1 MKREFL
7 RGLGIEE
14 EAIKKILDEHHDDLE
29 KYRTK
34 PESAE
39 TLQAQ
44 LDAAYEE
51 IANRDTQISNLQESA
66 KGNEQLTKELEDI
79 KADNEGYK
87 EKLAKVQLD
96 NAVKLAVAKDAV
108 NPEHVLMLMGTDDL
122 SLNEQ
127 GEVVGLDDKLK
138 DFRENNTHLF
148 TKQVKTGT
156 TPQTGDNPNTL
167 TRDEI
172 LAISDPTE
180 RYEKINENIHLFE

>member
-14 EAIKKILDEHHDDLE
+14 EAIKKILDEHHEDLE

-34 PESAE
+34 AESAE

-44 LDAAYEE
+44 LDTANEE
-51 IANRDTQISNLQESA
+51 IANRDKQISNLQESA

-79 KADNEGYK
+79 KADNDNYK
-87 EKLAKVQLD
+87 QKLAKVQLD

-148 TKQVKTGT
+148 AKQVKTGT

>member
-14 EAIKKILDEHHDDLE
+14 EAIKKILDEHHEDLE

-34 PESAE
+34 AESAE

-44 LDAAYEE
+44 LDTANEE
-51 IANRDTQISNLQESA
+51 IANRDTQISQLQEKA
-66 KGNEQLTKELEDI
+66 KGNEELTKELETI
-79 KADNEGYK
+79 KADNDNYK

-122 SLNEQ
+122 SLNEH

-138 DFRENNTHLF
+138 EFRENNTHLF
-148 TKQVKTGT
+148 AKQVKTGT

>member
-14 EAIKKILDEHHDDLE
+14 EAIKKILDEHHEDLE

-34 PESAE
+34 AESAE

-44 LDAAYEE
+44 LDVANEE
-51 IANRDTQISNLQESA
+51 IANRDKQISNLQESA

-127 GEVVGLDDKLK
+127 GEVVGLEDKLK

-148 TKQVKTGT
+148 AKQVKTGT
-156 TPQTGDNPNTL
+156 TPQSGDNPHTL

-180 RYEKINENIHLFE
+180 RYEKINENIHLFK

>member
-14 EAIKKILDEHHDDLE
+14 EAIKKILDEHHEDLE

-34 PESAE
+34 AESAE

-44 LDAAYEE
+44 LDTANEE
-51 IANRDTQISNLQESA
+51 IANRDKQISNLQESA

-108 NPEHVLMLMGTDDL
+108 NPEHVLKLMGTDDL

-138 DFRENNTHLF
+138 DFRVNNAHLF
-148 TKQVKTGT
+148 AKQVKTGT
-156 TPQTGDNPNTL
+156 TPQTGDNPNML